1 MSKLKKLSR
10 DQKKIAAL
18 AANKKIIDEKD
29 LAILRMQNS
38 DDN

>member
-29 LAILRMQNS
+29 QAILRMQTTDEN
-38 DDN
+38 